1 MKKILLTHYR
11 LFVYFVKF
19 ILLIA
24 ILLLGYHFLVKPEGK
39 KIFYISATDSHA
51 LYEDLQKNHYTMYP
65 IDKLYL
71 PFITLPKKG
80 WYRIDKKT
88 ENRFTFFSTLH
99 NKQIKEKTIKIFA
112 AQSAEEI
119 STRLAKN
126 LDLNSSK
133 FLHFYK
139 KLTLFGEGD
148 LFSGSYHVAKGA
160 DEESIM
166 QYLFDTSKQKL
177 LDFEKKYEDIH
188 SNTLEHKILRIIA
201 SIIQKESNNPHEMP
215 LIASVIYNRLE
226 KNMKLQMDGTLN
238 YGKYSHQVV
247 NAERIKT
254 DKSSY
259 NTYKYKGLPPA
270 PLCSI
275 SIQALEAAYLPETT
289 KYLFFMLNKDGTH
302 DFAST
307 YKEHLANIRAFKHPK
322 KVSIKNTPKD
332 VNLSDPAIASVK

>member
-11 LFVYFVKF
+11 LFTYIIEF
-19 ILLIA
+19 ILLIV
-24 ILLLGYHFLVKPEGK
+24 ILLLGYHFLLKPNGK
-39 KIFYISATDSHA
+39 KIFYISATDSHT
-51 LYEDLQKNHYTMYP
+51 LYSDLQKNHYTMYA

-80 WYRIDKKT
+80 WYQIDKNP
-88 ENRFTFFSTLH
+88 EGRFTFFSTLH
-99 NKQIKEKTIKIFA
+99 SKHLKEKTIKIFA

-119 STRLAKN
+119 SERLAKN

-133 FLHFYK
+133 LLHFYK

-148 LFSGSYHVAKGA
+148 LFSGSYQIAKGI
-160 DEESIM
+160 DEESTM
-166 QYLFDTSKQKL
+166 QYLFDASHQKL
-177 LDFEKKYEDIH
+177 LNFEKNHEDIH
-188 SNTLEHKILRIIA
+188 SNTVEHKILRIIA
-201 SIIQKESNNPHEMP
+201 SIIQKESNNPQEMP
-215 LIASVIYNRLE
+215 LISSVIYNRLE

-254 DKSSY
+254 DESSY
-259 NTYKYKGLPPA
+259 NTYKYKGLPPT

-275 SIQALEAAYLPETT
+275 SMEALEAAYLPKTT
-289 KYLFFMLNKDGTH
+289 DYLFFMLNRDGTH
-302 DFAST
+302 NFTST

-322 KVSIKNTPKD
+322 KILSKD
-332 VNLSDPAIASVK
+332 ENLSTEAIASVE